1 MRKVVVL
8 AMAGLCVHEGG
19 AFAPPRVSRRPRHPQ
34 PRMLA
39 ALPSAALG
47 GTFAGGLHAVTGP
60 DHLAALLP
68 LCVGRRWPRAA
79 ATGALWGIGHGLGA
93 ALIGALG
100 FALRGG
106 LNLDAVSVY
115 MEVAVGISLMV
126 IGVTGVRE
134 SREWA
139 AEVEGCALEEEQGED
154 IVMTEDSCVSS
165 SEPPLQAVGTT
176 LVNGIINGVSG
187 TGHVLG
193 VMPALAMPSWR
204 VAGAYLSC
212 FGIGT
217 FVAMSL
223 FTGVAGEV
231 SRQMGSRLLD
241 SPCAPANFA
250 MVASVFAIIMGLVW
264 VRRSLVLLGLPVLLA
279 RRVAM

>member
-106 LNLDAVSVY
+106 LNLDAVSVH

-126 IGVTGVRE
+126 IGGTWCAAARRANLVVPKIGAPMVGRVQPITLMVAPGGVRTA
-134 SREWA
+134 S
-139 AEVEGCALEEEQGED
+139 D
-154 IVMTEDSCVSS
+154 
-165 SEPPLQAVGTT
+165 EPR
-176 LVNGIINGVSG
+176 
-187 TGHVLG
+187 H
-193 VMPALAMPSWR
+193 
-204 VAGAYLSC
+204 
-212 FGIGT
+212 
-217 FVAMSL
+217 
-223 FTGVAGEV
+223 
-231 SRQMGSRLLD
+231 
-241 SPCAPANFA
+241 
-250 MVASVFAIIMGLVW
+250 
-264 VRRSLVLLGLPVLLA
+264 
-279 RRVAM
+279 